1 MRSLSR
7 LIRQPVCK
15 PHVPG
20 LLRRQR
26 VRYVPTGA
34 AYFMSRCKELCSA
47 FYDILSIVLNAGG
60 PLAGI
65 FISVTIS

>member
-1 MRSLSR
+1 M
-7 LIRQPVCK
+7 
-15 PHVPG
+15 
-20 LLRRQR
+20 
-26 VRYVPTGA
+26 PTGA

-60 PLAGI
+60 SLAGI